1 MAQVDV
7 LEPVIQHY
15 AWGSRQAIAE
25 LQGRVAPTD
34 QPEAELWMG
43 AHPSSPSGLERG
55 VRHTTLDQ
63 VIAADPARELGARC
77 AAQFD
82 GRLPF
87 LLKVLAPDK
96 ALSVQVHPDRAQA
109 QAGYQAEQEQGIPR
123 GDRSRNYVDD
133 WPKPELLCAVTRFE
147 VLAGFRGVPDTLSL
161 LDELAAPALAPV
173 AGLLRAQDASAGR
186 AGALAW
192 TLSRPPGERE
202 TRQDEVLTACRRV
215 AAGPGPHAAA
225 CAAVLEIAADH
236 PGDPGVVAALLLNY
250 QVLEPDEALF
260 MAAGGLHAYL
270 KGVGVELLAN
280 SDNVLRAGLTGKHI
294 DVPELLRIVDPAVA
308 VPVVRPRRVADG
320 VFAYDAP
327 VQEFRLYRMN
337 LTGSVSTLPDEGP
350 RIALCITGTAMLRSA
365 AGDTAKLARGE
376 SCFVPA
382 ADGAVIASG
391 DGTLFVAA
399 SGCG

>member
-1 MAQVDV
+1 MDV

-25 LQGRVAPTD
+25 LQGRAAPAD

-55 VRHTTLDQ
+55 ARHTTLDQ

-77 AAQFD
+77 ADQFD

-96 ALSVQVHPDRAQA
+96 ALSIQVHPDRVQA
-109 QAGYQAEQEQGIPR
+109 QAGYQAEEQQGIPR

-133 WPKPELLCAVTRFE
+133 WPKPELLCAITRFE
-147 VLAGFRGVPDTLSL
+147 VLAGFRGVTDTLIL

-173 AGLLRAQDASAGR
+173 ADMLRAENASTGR

-192 TLSRPPGERE
+192 ALSRPPGERE
-202 TRQDEVLTACRRV
+202 TLQDEVLAACRRV

-225 CAAVLEIAADH
+225 CVAVLQIAADH

-294 DVPELLRIVDPAVA
+294 DVPELLRIADPAVA
-308 VPVVRPRRVADG
+308 VPIVRPRPVADG

-337 LTGSVSTLPDEGP
+337 LTGSPGTVPDQGP
-350 RIALCITGTAMLRSA
+350 RIALCITGTATLRTRG
-365 AGDTAKLARGE
+365 GDAVKLTRGG
-376 SCFVPA
+376 SCFLSA
-382 ADGAVIASG
+382 ADGTVTASG